1 MSLCYLEENKLDKHN
16 YKYIDVNNIN
26 NRNIQSKPL
35 FNSKLFLYIDINQ
48 DENIE
53 NNTKEDSDNS
63 FEFDE
68 INYLSNELI
77 QDLNNFSYIEEKE
90 SITKY
95 NKKENENIIKNNIV
109 INSLIS
115 LAKNG
120 YEFKPKNYKSEDIYN
135 DNLKKGKN
143 IDDKKY
149 MSNKFNKNK
158 FIKKKRD
165 KNDWICPLC
174 DNLNYAFR
182 KICNKCKSSKNEN

>member
-1 MSLCYLEENKLDKHN
+1 MSSCFFKENIVEKQN
-16 YKYIDVNNIN
+16 YKYLGIY

-53 NNTKEDSDNS
+53 NSTKEDSDNS

-68 INYLSNELI
+68 ENYLSNELI
-77 QDLNNFSYIEEKE
+77 KDLNNIDKKE
-90 SITKY
+90 NIVKY
-95 NKKENENIIKNNIV
+95 NKIENENRIKNNMV

-120 YEFKPKNYKSEDIYN
+120 YEFKPKNYKSEDMNEHKIQEKYIEN
-135 DNLKKGKN
+135 
-143 IDDKKY
+143 KKY
-149 MSNKFNKNK
+149 IGNKFNQNK
-158 FIKKKRD
+158 FIKKKRE

-174 DNLNYAFR
+174 NNLNFAFR
-182 KICNKCKSSKNEN
+182 KICNKCKNSKNDN

>member
-16 YKYIDVNNIN
+16 YKYIDVN

-90 SITKY
+90 SISKY
-95 NKKENENIIKNNIV
+95 NKKENENIIKNNMV

-149 MSNKFNKNK
+149 MSNKFNQNK

>member
-1 MSLCYLEENKLDKHN
+1 MSSCYLEENKLEKLN
-16 YKYIDVNNIN
+16 YKYTDIN
-26 NRNIQSKPL
+26 TRNLQSKPL

-63 FEFDE
+63 YEFDE

-77 QDLNNFSYIEEKE
+77 QDLNNFSNIDEKE
-90 SITKY
+90 NISKY
-95 NKKENENIIKNNIV
+95 NKTENENMIKNNMV

-120 YEFKPKNYKSEDIYN
+120 YEFKPKNFKSEEIYDN
-135 DNLKKGKN
+135 NLKKEKN
-143 IDDKKY
+143 NGDKKY
-149 MSNKFNKNK
+149 VNNKFNQNK

-174 DNLNYAFR
+174 NNLNYAFR
-182 KICNKCKSSKNEN
+182 KICNKCKSSKNDN

>member
-1 MSLCYLEENKLDKHN
+1 MSSCYLEENKLEKLN
-16 YKYIDVNNIN
+16 YKYTDIN
-26 NRNIQSKPL
+26 TRNLQSKPL

-63 FEFDE
+63 YEFDE

-77 QDLNNFSYIEEKE
+77 QDLNNFSNIDEKE
-90 SITKY
+90 NISKY
-95 NKKENENIIKNNIV
+95 NKTENENMIKNNMV

-120 YEFKPKNYKSEDIYN
+120 YEFKPKNFKSEDIYN
-135 DNLKKGKN
+135 NNLKRKKN
-143 IDDKKY
+143 NEDKKY
-149 MSNKFNKNK
+149 VSNKFNQNK

-174 DNLNYAFR
+174 NNLNYAFR
-182 KICNKCKSSKNEN
+182 KICNKCKSSKNDN